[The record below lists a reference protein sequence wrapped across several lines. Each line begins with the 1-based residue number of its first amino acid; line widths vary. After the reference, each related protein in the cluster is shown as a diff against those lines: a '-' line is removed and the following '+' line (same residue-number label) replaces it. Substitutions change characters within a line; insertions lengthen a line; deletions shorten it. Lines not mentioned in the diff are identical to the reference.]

1 MTAKAM
7 ARWGPA
13 LAGLALLG
21 WTSTAGAGRVDLGK
35 AQVSFAGIGP
45 VHFGMSL
52 DEAEEALGTSLNSQ
66 DGGEESTDCDIVVP
80 KTGPAGLSFT
90 TSSDTI
96 VRLDVTEPGIR
107 TGRGI
112 GVGSSEGELL
122 AAYGKR
128 LWIEPH
134 PTRAAEGWHLMQL
147 FGGDDRAKIVF
158 ETDGKRVV
166 GYRAGQLPD
175 VDFAEGCS

>member
-1 MTAKAM
+1 M

-13 LAGLALLG
+13 LAGLVLLG
-21 WTSTAGAGRVDLGK
+21 WASVAGAGRVDLGK
-35 AQVSFAGIGP
+35 ARVSFAGIGP

-52 DEAEEALGTSLNSQ
+52 DEAEQALGTSLESR
-66 DGGEESTDCDIVVP
+66 DSGEESTDCDIVVP
-80 KTGPAGLSFT
+80 KAGPAGLSFM

-96 VRLDVTEPGIR
+96 VRLDVSKPGIR
-107 TGRGI
+107 TSRGV
-112 GVGSSEGELL
+112 GVGSSEGEVL
-122 AAYGKR
+122 AAYGKH

-134 PTRAAEGWHLMQL
+134 TARATEGWHLMQI

-166 GYRAGQLPD
+166 SYRAGQLPD